1 MKNYIAYMYFGKDGA
16 YGIGAGYVNTE
27 HEKPTENEIDKMIDE
42 LKEKNKW
49 SSVLLLNMIPVHE
62 EPEEN

>member
-1 MKNYIAYMYFGKDGA
+1 MKNYITYMYFEKDGV
-16 YGIGAGYVNTE
+16 YGIGAGYFNTE

-62 EPEEN
+62 EQD